1 MRRHY
6 FALGALVALLPC
18 LQAYAGESQ
27 ASSMSTSMN
36 SSGATSQEGSQSSGQ
51 NSSQSSNQQGSSAS
65 TQTSTQAQTNSS
77 SLGSVTP
84 WQKPVGNSQLY
95 PPRTGGA
102 THGSPVGAAGRT
114 AATPTKQSTSSSVT
128 NTNSGV
134 QMNGAQQEGSR
145 KIDPTPPKRK

>member
-6 FALGALVALLPC
+6 VALGALVALLPC

-65 TQTSTQAQTNSS
+65 TQTSTQAQTNNSS
-77 SLGSVTP
+77 KGSARP
-84 WQKPVGNSQLY
+84 WQNPVGSGQLT

-102 THGSPVGAAGRT
+102 SSGSPVGAAGRT
-114 AATPTKQSTSSSVT
+114 AATPANKSTGSSVT

-134 QMNGAQQEGSR
+134 QLNGAQQESSR
-145 KIDPTPPKRK
+145 KIESAPPKSK